1 MMAHMKTGKTAQD
14 IFAPT
19 APDMPRAGPGRPPIH
34 DEAWTKATVVL
45 FNRQIVYLDRLA
57 LEIRQQT
64 GAVVKRAEI
73 IRALIDAL
81 AASGLDLT
89 TAMSEA
95 DIKDR
100 LVAKLR
106 S

>member
-1 MMAHMKTGKTAQD
+1 MAHIKTGKTAQD

-19 APDMPRAGPGRPPIH
+19 APDTPRVGPGRPPIH
-34 DEAWTKATVVL
+34 DEAWTKVTVVL

-64 GAVVKRAEI
+64 GAVVKRAER
-73 IRALIDAL
+73 IRALIDAR
-81 AASGLDLT
+81 AASKLDLT
-89 TAMSEA
+89 TATSEA

-100 LVAKLR
+100 LVAKLQ

>member
-14 IFAPT
+14 ILAPT
-19 APDMPRAGPGRPPIH
+19 TPDTPRAGPGRPPIH
-34 DEAWTKATVVL
+34 DEVWTKVTVVL

-57 LEIRQQT
+57 LEMRQQT
-64 GAVVKRAEI
+64 GAVVKRAEL

-89 TAMSEA
+89 TAMSET
-95 DIKDR
+95 DIKER
-100 LVAKLR
+100 LVAKLKP
-106 S
+106 

>member
-19 APDMPRAGPGRPPIH
+19 APDTPRAGPGRPPIH
-34 DEAWTKATVVL
+34 DEAWTKVTVVL

-57 LEIRQQT
+57 LEMRQQT
-64 GAVVKRAEI
+64 GAVVKRAEL

-81 AASGLDLT
+81 AASELDLT
-89 TAMSEA
+89 TATSEA
-95 DIKDR
+95 DVKDR